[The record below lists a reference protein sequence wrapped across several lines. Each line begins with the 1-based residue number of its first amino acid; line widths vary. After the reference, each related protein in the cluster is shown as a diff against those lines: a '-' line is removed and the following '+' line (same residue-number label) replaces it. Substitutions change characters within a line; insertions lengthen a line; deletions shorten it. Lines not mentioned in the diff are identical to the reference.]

1 MALRATDAKNR
12 FLSHTS
18 HELRTPLNSILGFTQ
33 LLGMS
38 DLGEEDHDSAAR
50 ILTAGRHLLALI
62 NELIDIARIES
73 GDLNLSLEPVSVLP
87 LVEEAS
93 QLMSPLAAERTIDI
107 TFRCEHP
114 ALAVYADRQRLSQVI
129 VNLTSNAVKYNRH
142 NGSIAISC
150 EAQGLDEVTI
160 DISDTGPGL
169 LPDELERMFVPFE
182 RLGAGNTP
190 VEGTGIGLPLSRALT
205 EAMGGRLSATTV
217 PGDGSTFTITVPRAP
232 DLAPYVS
239 SEPVHPSLRHAPEPA
254 DQRIAVLYIEDNPA
268 NIEVVSRYM
277 GLRMDATLTFA
288 RTRQSGHPPG
298 TN

>member
-1 MALRATDAKNR
+1 M
-12 FLSHTS
+12 
-18 HELRTPLNSILGFTQ
+18 
-33 LLGMS
+33 
-38 DLGEEDHDSAAR
+38 
-50 ILTAGRHLLALI
+50 I
-62 NELIDIARIES
+62 NEPIDIARIES

-107 TFRCEHP
+107 AFRCEHP
-114 ALAVYADRQRLSQVI
+114 ALTVFADRQRLSQVV

-150 EAQGLDEVTI
+150 QAQGLDEVTI
-160 DISDTGPGL
+160 AISDTGPGL

-190 VEGTGIGLPLSRALT
+190 VEGTGIGLPLSRALA

-217 PGDGSTFTITVPRAP
+217 PGEGSTFTITVPRAP
-232 DLAPYVS
+232 DLAASVS
-239 SEPVHPSLRHAPEPA
+239 SETEHPTLRRPPEPA

-268 NIEVVSRYM
+268 NIEVISRYM

-288 RTRQSGHPPG
+288 RTGRAGIHQARNDQPDIILLDLHLPDLHGRQVINELKPTRGPRQSRSSSSPP
-298 TN
+298 TPAPT